1 MVVNFKRL
9 SFNSRREI
17 CTPLTREKHFTF
29 FRAFCKASHP
39 VRMREKAFI
48 NGHMEGAGNN
58 RALNPGMMR
67 KLLESSRALTVAG
80 RIGFTTIAAL
90 CTVFCNTARAEQDI
104 TLAWSASTDTN
115 VAGYYVYCGATNGS
129 YTSRI
134 DVGKTTMATITG
146 LDGRSANY
154 YFAATSYNASRTE
167 SMMSSQ
173 VQFTTSS
180 NYSPALAPLPSIA
193 GNVNS
198 LLVLT
203 NSATEQNSSKPSLSY
218 AIAGGPSTM
227 RINASTGKLMWR
239 PLLNNGGTTNA
250 VTVKVIDSSTG
261 LYNTQSFSVVVSNA
275 VQVSLS
281 NVVVALGNTGVSPIT
296 VAASTPLTSV
306 SFVLDAPS
314 NRVSN
319 VTVTSLIP
327 GVATVTQTPTGA
339 AHSTVTI
346 TALSGQVLSGTQQV
360 AQVSFVATANLISAF
375 SVGSIT
381 PVSAIAANGQ
391 PVPKGFGGSAQ
402 LVLVGAQPLCAA
414 TALSNGTPGLIL
426 YGPAGNTFQ
435 IQSSPTP
442 MTPGTWTPYVTS
454 GTLTANLTQI
464 FTNVPTSTTPK
475 YYRVLK
481 L

>member
-1 MVVNFKRL
+1 
-9 SFNSRREI
+9 
-17 CTPLTREKHFTF
+17 
-29 FRAFCKASHP
+29 
-39 VRMREKAFI
+39 
-48 NGHMEGAGNN
+48 
-58 RALNPGMMR
+58 MMR
-67 KLLESSRALTVAG
+67 KLLKSSRALTAAG

-90 CTVFCNTARAEQDI
+90 CTVFGNSARADQNVSL
-104 TLAWSASTDTN
+104 TWSASTDTN
-115 VAGYYVYCGATNGS
+115 VMGYYLYCGQTNGS
-129 YTSRI
+129 YYSRI
-134 DVGKTTMATITG
+134 DVGLTTAATITG
-146 LDGRSANY
+146 LTGRSATY

-167 SMMSSQ
+167 SMLSSQ

-180 NYSPALAPLPSIA
+180 NYSPALAPLPSVA
-193 GNVNS
+193 GNVNA

-203 NSATEQNSSKPSLSY
+203 NSATVQNSSTSSLAY
-218 AIAGGPSTM
+218 ALAGGPAGM
-227 RINASTGKLMWR
+227 HINNSTGKLMWR
-239 PLLNNGGTTNA
+239 PQLTDGGTTNS
-250 VTVKVIDSSTG
+250 VTVKVTDNSTG
-261 LYNTQSFSVVVSNA
+261 LYNTQSFSIAVSNA
-275 VQVSLS
+275 VQVTLS

-327 GVATVTQTPTGA
+327 GVAKVTQTPAGA

-381 PVSAIAANGQ
+381 PVSATAANGQ

-402 LVLVGAQPLCAA
+402 FVLVGAQPLAA
-414 TALSNGTPGLIL
+414 AVALSNGTPGLVL

-435 IQSSPTP
+435 IQSSTNP
-442 MTPGTWTPYVTS
+442 MTPGTWTAYLTS
-454 GTLTANLTQI
+454 GTLTTNLTQI
-464 FTNVPTSTTPK
+464 FPNVPTSTTPK

>member
-1 MVVNFKRL
+1 
-9 SFNSRREI
+9 
-17 CTPLTREKHFTF
+17 
-29 FRAFCKASHP
+29 
-39 VRMREKAFI
+39 
-48 NGHMEGAGNN
+48 
-58 RALNPGMMR
+58 MMR
-67 KLLESSRALTVAG
+67 KLLESRRALNVAG

-90 CTVFCNTARAEQDI
+90 CTVAGNSARAEQDV

-115 VAGYYVYCGATNGS
+115 VAGYYLYCGATNGTYS
-129 YTSRI
+129 SRI

-154 YFAATSYNASRTE
+154 YFAATSYNTSRTE
-167 SMMSSQ
+167 SVMSSQ

-180 NYSPALAPLPSIA
+180 NYSPALAPLPSVA

-198 LLVLT
+198 LLVLA
-203 NSATEQNSSKPSLSY
+203 NNATEQNSSKPSLSY
-218 AIAGGPSTM
+218 ALAGAPSAM
-227 RINASTGKLMWR
+227 RINNSSGKLMWR
-239 PLLNNGGTTNA
+239 PQLTDGGTTNS
-250 VTVKVIDSSTG
+250 VTVKVTDSSTG

-275 VQVSLS
+275 VQVTLS

-296 VAASTPLTSV
+296 LAASTPLTKL

-319 VTVTSLIP
+319 VTVTSLLP
-327 GVATVTQTPTGA
+327 GIATVTQTPAGA

-346 TALSGQVLSGTQQV
+346 TALAGQVLSGTQQV

-375 SVGSIT
+375 SLGSIT
-381 PVSAIAANGQ
+381 PVSATAANGQ

-402 LVLVGAQPLCAA
+402 LVLVGAQPLASPMFL
-414 TALSNGTPGLIL
+414 TNGTACLIL
-426 YGPAGNTFQ
+426 YGPAGNSFQ
-435 IQSSPTP
+435 IQSSATP
-442 MTPGTWTPYVTS
+442 MASGTWSPYLTS
-454 GTLTANLTQI
+454 GTLTTNLTQT
-464 FTNVPTSTTPK
+464 FTNVPTSATPK